1 MDDEDTA
8 LWYRIADLLPEPASK
23 EVKECW
29 DIGEQ
34 ECGLGLLVEGL
45 LARQVP
51 ISGADRAQI
60 SVLAE
65 QWGEREQLTPG
76 LVRCLGDGAP
86 APVRLLDGDGEGDGG
101 GDDAV
106 VVTGRSEPE
115 LADLVLVPWIGCT
128 RCGQVLLR
136 AHAWEAWDDFSY
148 LAEHYVISTAD
159 HATALRILPADSVGE
174 AFTELLHNCPAV

>member
-1 MDDEDTA
+1 MDEDAA

-45 LARQVP
+45 LARQIP
-51 ISGADRAQI
+51 ISGTDRARI

-65 QWGEREQLTPG
+65 QWGERETLTPG
-76 LVRCLGDGAP
+76 LLRCPGDGAP
-86 APVRLLDGDGEGDGG
+86 APVRLLDGEG
-101 GDDAV
+101 GDDLD

-115 LADLVLVPWIGCT
+115 LTDLVLVPWIGCT
-128 RCGQVLLR
+128 RCGHVLLR
-136 AHAWEAWDDFSY
+136 AHTWEPWDDLSY
-148 LAEHYVISTAD
+148 LAEHYVITTAD
-159 HATALRILPADSVGE
+159 HTTALRILPGDSAAE
-174 AFTELLHNCPAV
+174 AFADLLHGCPQP

>member
-1 MDDEDTA
+1 MDDATT

-23 EVKECW
+23 EVKDCW
-29 DIGEQ
+29 EIGEQ

-51 ISGADRAQI
+51 ISGADRARI

-65 QWGEREQLTPG
+65 EWGERERLTLG
-76 LVRCLGDGAP
+76 IVRCLGDGAP
-86 APVRLLDGDGEGDGG
+86 AAVRLLDDDGDE
-101 GDDAV
+101 V
-106 VVTGRSEPE
+106 QVVTGWSEPE

-136 AHAWEAWDDFSY
+136 AHAWEPWDDLSY
-148 LAEHYVISTAD
+148 LAEHYVISTSSYD
-159 HATALRILPADSVGE
+159 TALRIFPFDSTGE
-174 AFTELLHNCPAV
+174 AFTELLQSCPEA